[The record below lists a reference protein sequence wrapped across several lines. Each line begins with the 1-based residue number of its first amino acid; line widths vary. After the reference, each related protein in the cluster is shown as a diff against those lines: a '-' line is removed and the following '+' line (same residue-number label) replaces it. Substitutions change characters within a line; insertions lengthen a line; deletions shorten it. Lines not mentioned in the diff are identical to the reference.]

1 MRLARGSTTVLAA
14 ITASVLALSGCGLGG
29 SGQQPSNQ
37 AVTGEVKGQVS
48 FQTWNLKSKF
58 GDYFN
63 GLISEF
69 EKQHPGTKIEWL
81 DQPADGYADKLSADA
96 SAGTLPDIM
105 NLSPDLAYPL
115 HQKKLLLDLDTA
127 APEAKQDYLPN
138 AWQGYVMPSPDPAQ
152 RRNVAF
158 PWYLN
163 TGPNFYNKQ
172 LFSQNGLD
180 PNKPP
185 KTYDELREQGLRL
198 AGVSGGKVAMLG
210 QTPQIEDLGL
220 YGVPLMD
227 EGGTR
232 FTFNDAKGVQLL
244 ELYKALYDAKA
255 LLPEALTSTYTGSG
269 AKFLAQQVALSSGS
283 AYDLQ
288 KFRTDAPSLY
298 ANIGITEPMTN
309 TGKAN
314 MYLQGLS
321 VSAQSKNKPTAIA
334 FARFVTNAKNQLA
347 FAKVVTVFPST
358 AGTLA
363 EDFFTTED
371 GTDVGRVRVAAAKQL
386 ANAVNYTPVQLSDQ
400 MKTVL
405 RNEIANAMLGKQS
418 AKQALD
424 NAVAQCDKLLR
435 PNG

>member
-1 MRLARGSTTVLAA
+1 MSA
-14 ITASVLALSGCGLGG
+14 CGLGG
-29 SGQQPSNQ
+29 SGEQPASSP
-37 AVTGEVKGQVS
+37 VTGEVKGNIS

-63 GLISEF
+63 GLVSDF
-69 EKQHPGTKIEWL
+69 EKQHPGTKVEWL

-115 HQKKLLLDLDTA
+115 YQKNLLLDLDTA
-127 APEAKQDYLPN
+127 APEAKKDYLPN
-138 AWQGYVMPSPDPAQ
+138 AWDGYVMPSPDPAK
-152 RRNVAF
+152 RRNAAF

-163 TGPNFYNKQ
+163 TGPYFYNKA
-172 LFSQNGLD
+172 LFRENGLD
-180 PNKPP
+180 ENKPP
-185 KTYDELREQGLRL
+185 KTYDDLKNQALTL
-198 AGVSGGKVAMLG
+198 ASKAGGKVAMLG
-210 QTPQIEDLGL
+210 QTPGIEDFGL

-227 EGGTR
+227 SGGTK
-232 FTFNDAKGVQLL
+232 FTFNDAKGVQLV
-244 ELYKALYDAKA
+244 ELYKAMYDAKA
-255 LLPEALTSTYTGSG
+255 LLPEALSATYTGSG

-321 VSAQSKNKPTAIA
+321 IAQQSKNKPTAIA
-334 FARFVTNAKNQLA
+334 FARFVTSKASQLA
-347 FAKVVTVFPST
+347 FAKIVTVFPST
-358 AGTLA
+358 ADTLN
-363 EDFFTTED
+363 DPFFTSAPEGD
-371 GTDVGRVRVAAAKQL
+371 DEARVRVAAAKQL
-386 ANAVNYTPVQLSDQ
+386 GTAVNYTPVQLSDQ
-400 MKTVL
+400 MKTIL

-424 NAVAQCDKLLR
+424 NAVSQCDKLLR

>member
-14 ITASVLALSGCGLGG
+14 MTATVLTLSACGLSG
-29 SGQQPSNQ
+29 SGAPQPAQ

-58 GDYFN
+58 GDYFT
-63 GLISEF
+63 GLIAEF
-69 EKQHPGTKIEWL
+69 EKQHPGTKVEWL

-115 HQKKLLLDLDTA
+115 YQKKLLLDLDTA
-127 APEAKQDYLPN
+127 APEAKKDYLPN

-152 RRNVAF
+152 RRNAAF

-180 PNKPP
+180 PAKPP
-185 KTYDELREQGLRL
+185 KTYDELKDQALRL
-198 AGVSGGKVAMLG
+198 ASASGGKVAMLG
-210 QTPQIEDLGL
+210 QTPGIEDFGL
-220 YGVPLMD
+220 FGVPLMD

-232 FTFNDAKGVQLL
+232 FTFNDSKGVQLV
-244 ELYKALYDAKA
+244 ELYKAMYDAKA
-255 LLPEALTSTYTGSG
+255 LLPEALSATYTGSG
-269 AKFLAQQVALSSGS
+269 AKFLAQQIALSSGS

-288 KFRTDAPSLY
+288 KFRTDAPGLY
-298 ANIGITEPMTN
+298 NNIGITEPMTN

-321 VSAQSKNKPTAIA
+321 IAAQSKNKPTAIA
-334 FARFVTNAKNQLA
+334 FARFVTNAKNQLG
-347 FAKVVTVFPST
+347 FAKIVTVFPST
-358 AGTLA
+358 TGTLDDA
-363 EDFFTTED
+363 FFTSED

-386 ANAVNYTPVQLSDQ
+386 AGAVNYTPVQLSDQ
-400 MKTVL
+400 MKTIL

>member
-14 ITASVLALSGCGLGG
+14 MTATVLALSGCGLGG
-29 SGQQPSNQ
+29 SGQQPGNQ
-37 AVTGEVKGQVS
+37 AVTGEIKGQVS

-58 GDYFN
+58 GDYFT
-63 GLISEF
+63 GLIAEF
-69 EKQHPGTKIEWL
+69 EKQHPGTKVEWL

-96 SAGTLPDIM
+96 TAGTLPDIM

-115 HQKKLLLDLDTA
+115 YQKKLLLDLDTA
-127 APEAKQDYLPN
+127 VPEAKKDYLPN
-138 AWQGYVMPSPDPAQ
+138 AWAGYVMPSPDPAL
-152 RRNVAF
+152 RRNASF

-163 TGPNFYNKQ
+163 TGPYFYNKQ
-172 LFSQNGLD
+172 LFGQNGLD
-180 PNKPP
+180 PNRPP
-185 KTYDELREQGLRL
+185 KTYDELKEQALRL
-198 AGVSGGKVAMLG
+198 ASVSGGKVAMLG
-210 QTPQIEDLGL
+210 QTPGIEDFGL

-232 FTFNDAKGVQLL
+232 FTFNDSKGVQLI
-244 ELYKALYDAKA
+244 ELYKAMYDAKA
-255 LLPEALTSTYTGSG
+255 LLPEALSATYTGAG
-269 AKFLAQQVALSSGS
+269 AKFLAQQIALSSGS

-288 KFRTDAPSLY
+288 KFRTDAPGLY
-298 ANIGITEPMTN
+298 ANIGITEPMSN

-321 VSAQSKNKPTAIA
+321 IAAQSKNKPTAIA

-347 FAKVVTVFPST
+347 FAKIVTVFPST
-358 AGTLA
+358 AGTL
-363 EDFFTTED
+363 DDGFFTAED

-400 MKTVL
+400 MKTIL

-424 NAVAQCDKLLR
+424 NAVAQSDKLLR